1 MLLRGLLL
9 HFQTSLRLNLRSKRA
24 LGYGYLMP
32 VLFLLGFG
40 SIFRSGIPPLYHQMG
55 QLLTISI
62 LGGACFGMPTT
73 LVAEREQ
80 GVWKRYRLLPVPTGL
95 LVLSTLCARLVIVAS
110 AALLQVFLAWLIY
123 GTPLPAHPMA
133 FVLSFGFVTLSF
145 LGLGLLVAGL
155 ADEVPSVQAIGQCLF
170 LPMVMIGGV
179 GVPLVVLPE
188 WTQAV
193 SAFMP
198 GRFAVEILNAS
209 YCSPTALAHTGY
221 NFLALCLIGLSAG
234 SVGLLN
240 FRWAP
245 RERQGKGRHSLLA
258 LALGSWL
265 LVGLGAAATGNLR
278 PLEFRGS
285 AYQDI
290 TDLQIDSISFEQL
303 PEDDGLVTRIAPRY
317 FRNEVPPGP
326 RAFAQK
332 LATWAPAHLEDKG
345 QAVLNLLSAASIADV
360 AQDLQEADI
369 GRVVLM
375 QLKKDY
381 DRETLFKVLT
391 WVALYPEAGQ
401 VPSSI
406 PELGLTK
413 GVHPS
418 LVRQRNALYARK
430 YLGRLLNKI
439 SD

>member
-1 MLLRGLLL
+1 MIARGLRL
-9 HFQTSLRLNLRSKRA
+9 HFLSSLRLNLRSRRA

-32 VLFLLGFG
+32 ILFLLGFG
-40 SIFRSGIPPLYHQMG
+40 SIFRSGIPLLYHQMG

-73 LVAEREQ
+73 IVAEREQ
-80 GVWKRYRLLPVPTGL
+80 GVWKRYRLLPVPTGAL
-95 LVLSTLCARLVIVAS
+95 LLSTLCARLVIVAS
-110 AALLQVFLAWLIY
+110 AALLQILLARLVY
-123 GTPLPAHPMA
+123 GTPFPANPW
-133 FVLSFGFVTLSF
+133 SFALGFTFVTLSF

-155 ADEVPSVQAIGQCLF
+155 ADEVPSVQALGQCLF

-179 GVPLVVLPE
+179 GVPLAVLPE
-188 WTQAV
+188 WARAA
-193 SAFMP
+193 SGFMP
-198 GRFAVEILNAS
+198 GRYAVEILNAA
-209 YCSPTALAHTGY
+209 YCSPTALLHTGY
-221 NFLALCLIGLSAG
+221 NFVALAGIGLAAG
-234 SVGLLN
+234 TVGLLH

-245 RERQGKGRHSLLA
+245 GQGHGRGKLSLLG
-258 LALGSWL
+258 LALSAWL
-265 LVGLGAAATGNLR
+265 LVGLGAAATGKLQ

-290 TDLQIDSISFEQL
+290 TDPLIDSITYEQL

-332 LATWAPAHLEDKG
+332 LAAWAPSHVDDKG
-345 QAVLNLLSAASIADV
+345 QAILNLLSAASIADV

-369 GRVVLM
+369 GRLVLM

-381 DRETLFKVLT
+381 DRETLLKALA
-391 WVALYPEAGQ
+391 WIALYPEAGE
-401 VPSSI
+401 VPSVA

-413 GVHPS
+413 SVHPT
-418 LVRQRNALYARK
+418 LVRQRNAIYAKK